1 MNNSAENTEGKPKVI
16 EKPSRRRLLGLG
28 LRLLICI
35 GILWFVFSRV
45 DLSEVYQLIKGIN
58 LWAFLL
64 TLLLFF
70 IAIFLFTIR
79 WGIILRNL
87 QININL
93 KTLISLQFIGMF
105 FNLFLPT
112 SAGGDV
118 IKAYYLS
125 NISKKRGISYLSVFL
140 DRYIG
145 LISAIIFAAIASL
158 SVRLEINGFTIYYW
172 ILLIFIV
179 SILLSIL
186 LATDFARR
194 LNKLLGTRLKTVQ
207 NIISMINE
215 SSKTILKNPRV
226 VVWTFLTSAGY
237 LLLLV
242 AINYIFI
249 ISIGKSI
256 ELNDLFV
263 FLPVIALLTSIP
275 ISINGLGLREGAYIY
290 LFATIGF
297 TNSESLSISLLNF
310 ILFLLTGLPGAI
322 FYLLSS
328 RKGKN
333 IL

>member
-1 MNNSAENTEGKPKVI
+1 MNDTVENTEGKP
-16 EKPSRRRLLGLG
+16 ETDYKPGRRSFWGLC
-28 LRLLICI
+28 LRILICI

-45 DLSEVYQLIKGIN
+45 DLSEVYQLFKGVSF
-58 LWAFLL
+58 WVFLL
-64 TLLLFF
+64 TLSLFF
-70 IAIFLFTIR
+70 IATLLFTIR

-125 NISKKRGISYLSVFL
+125 NISQKRGMSYLSAFL

-145 LISAIIFAAIASL
+145 LISAIILAAIASL
-158 SVRLEINGFTIYYW
+158 SVRLEVDGFAIYFW
-172 ILLIFIV
+172 ILLVFIAA
-179 SILLSIL
+179 ILLSVL
-186 LATDFARR
+186 LATDFAKR
-194 LNKLLGTRLKTVQ
+194 LNKLLGTRLKFVQ
-207 NIISMINE
+207 GIISMINE
-215 SSKTILKNPRV
+215 SSKTIFKNPRV
-226 VVWTFLTSAGY
+226 VIWTFLLSTGY
-237 LLLLV
+237 LLLMI

-249 ISIGKSI
+249 VSIGKSI
-256 ELNDLFV
+256 ELKDLFV

-310 ILFLLTGLPGAI
+310 VLMLLSGLPGAL
-322 FYLLSS
+322 FYLILH
-328 RKGKN
+328 RKGKAF
-333 IL
+333 L

>member
-1 MNNSAENTEGKPKVI
+1 MNDAVENTEVKP
-16 EKPSRRRLLGLG
+16 EADYKPGRRSFWGLC
-28 LRLLICI
+28 LRILICV

-45 DLSEVYQLIKGIN
+45 DLSEVYQLLKGIN
-58 LWAFLL
+58 VWAFLL
-64 TLLLFF
+64 ALLLFF
-70 IAIFLFTIR
+70 IATFLFTIR

-93 KTLISLQFIGMF
+93 KTLISLQFIGLF

-125 NISKKRGISYLSVFL
+125 NISRKRGMSYLSIFL

-179 SILLSIL
+179 SILLSVL
-186 LATDFARR
+186 LATNFARR
-194 LNKLLGTRLKTVQ
+194 INKLLGTRLKTVQ
-207 NIISMINE
+207 GIISMINE
-215 SSKTILKNPRV
+215 SSKTILKNPKV
-226 VVWTFLTSAGY
+226 VVWTFLLSAGY

-249 ISIGKSI
+249 ISIGQSI
-256 ELNDLFV
+256 DLKDLFV

-290 LFATIGF
+290 LFSTIGF

-310 ILFLLTGLPGAI
+310 VLFLISGLPGAL

-328 RKGKN
+328 RKGKH